1 MTTDRDLPLASA
13 TVIFRELPDGAVL
26 LSTETEIYF
35 GLNEVGAR
43 IWQLLP
49 PASSSFVELCER
61 LALEYPDAPIDTIR
75 ADVAELLDA
84 LIEQRLAVLPAD
96 TPTDAA
102 PLAAVEAR

>member
-1 MTTDRDLPLASA
+1 MTTDRDLPVANA
-13 TVIFRELPDGAVL
+13 AVIFRELPDGAVL

-49 PASSSFVELCER
+49 PASASFLQLCER
-61 LALEYPDAPIDTIR
+61 LALEYPDAPIETIR
-75 ADVAELLDA
+75 ADVAELLEA
-84 LIEQRLAVLPAD
+84 LLEQRLAILPVAL
-96 TPTDAA
+96 PTDAE